1 MFNPAESTALGHSHL
16 LEILDPRPA
25 EKGEEEEEEEEE
37 EDERP
42 AVEDPPYL
50 VEQRGA
56 SDKRIELESD
66 LMKLELKLAA
76 KTARVDGLVCYLRFI
91 APTLHSSAGLCM

>member
-25 EKGEEEEEEEEE
+25 EKGEEDEEEEEEE
-37 EDERP
+37 EEERP

-50 VEQRGA
+50 IEQREA

-76 KTARVDGLVCYLRFI
+76 KTERIDGLVRLYRCYL
-91 APTLHSSAGLCM
+91 